1 MGEFVDLEHLKI
13 PARSEDVST
22 LDGILNAFYDVISGP
37 AGQPRDWER
46 DRSLYAPGALFGPSG
61 VNPDSGPYALVLDL
75 KQYIQRA
82 EPILA
87 SGFFEREI
95 HRVTRSY
102 GKVTHVF
109 STYEARSTPD
119 GPIIARGVN
128 SIELVFA
135 GNRWW
140 IVASL
145 WDRER
150 EGNPIPAEFLPK
162 QSSGS

>member
-1 MGEFVDLEHLKI
+1 MDGFVDLEHLKI

-22 LDGILNAFYDVISGP
+22 LDGILDAFYDVISGP

-46 DRSLYAPGALFGPSG
+46 DRSLYAPGALFGPAG
-61 VNPDSGPYALVLDL
+61 VNQESGPYAMVLDL

-95 HRVTRSY
+95 HRVTQSY

-109 STYEARSTPD
+109 STYEASNTPD

-150 EGNPIPAEFLPK
+150 EGNPIPSDFLPE